1 MKYIKQHK
9 NFFDLDFFSELV
21 KYSSSLWN
29 FNEDKFN
36 IFGTNY
42 VWPSYIVMDSNT
54 ILIHKIQKDMEI
66 FEKINYQLEKKISI
80 TPKACLIYF
89 FTPGS
94 HIPWHTDNEKSQ
106 GAISVYLNDVWDKN
120 NGGLFHYDIDGDIKT
135 IIPEKNLAIQ
145 QFGIVPHSVSCL
157 TRNSQVR
164 VSLQI
169 WY

>member
-9 NFFDLDFFSELV
+9 NFFDSDVFCELIN
-21 KYSSSLWN
+21 YSSSLWH

-36 IFGTNY
+36 IFGTNH
-42 VWPSYIVMDSNT
+42 VWPENIVMDSNT
-54 ILIHKIQKDMEI
+54 ILIHKIQTDAEI
-66 FEKINYQLEKKISI
+66 FRKISGQLQKKINIVPVSS
-80 TPKACLIYF
+80 LIYF

-94 HIPWHTDNEKSQ
+94 HIPWHSDNIKLQ
-106 GAISVYLNDVWDKN
+106 GAISVYLNDTWDKN
-120 NGGLFHYDIDGDIKT
+120 NGGLFHYDIEGEIKT
-135 IIPEKNLAIQ
+135 IVPEKNLAIQ